1 MNPIDLSN
9 ATGTKLGNNT
19 FIHSEQHSVQKQ
31 TTAISDPVH

>member
-9 ATGTKLGNNT
+9 AIGTKLGNNT
-19 FIHSEQHSVQKQ
+19 FNHSEQHSVQKQ